1 MPTEFKPQGDKP
13 AIKPSHDG
21 SIIWST
27 FAVFVVLLIG
37 IHVATAP
44 AQSSRPDESF
54 MQVSAYPWP

>member
-1 MPTEFKPQGDKP
+1 MPTESKPQGDKP
-13 AIKPSHDG
+13 VTTPSHDG

-37 IHVATAP
+37 IHLATAP
-44 AQSSRPDESF
+44 AQSSKPDDRF